1 MCHTCQQASMAAHA
15 RRRCAPS
22 DGKLGCGGARVIMD
36 AHVLAVTV
44 RSVHDLEPAPCSLV
58 SGLFFEVQCGDSV
71 SRTEA
76 AEHDE

>member
-1 MCHTCQQASMAAHA
+1 
-15 RRRCAPS
+15 
-22 DGKLGCGGARVIMD
+22 MD

-58 SGLFFEVQCGDSV
+58 SGLLFEVQCGDSV

>member
-1 MCHTCQQASMAAHA
+1 MCHTCQQASMVHLGWRA
-15 RRRCAPS
+15 
-22 DGKLGCGGARVIMD
+22 GCGGARVIMD
-36 AHVLAVTV
+36 VHVLAVTV